1 MEEKL
6 DRILDI
12 LTDTVD
18 RIISI
23 ECQLTE
29 LKEISQ
35 NNEIVCDK
43 MSNHIDFI
51 ERTYSKLRTPLDYIR
66 GKFYSSSGSLEEL
79 EE

>member
-6 DRILDI
+6 DKILDI
-12 LTDTVD
+12 LANVAD
-18 RIISI
+18 RVISI
-23 ECQLTE
+23 ESQLSE

-35 NNEIVCDK
+35 NNEVVCDK

-66 GKFYSSSGSLEEL
+66 SKFYSSSESLEEL